1 MQRKRLKD
9 SKDAGT
15 YRTKL
20 LKEQNGL
27 DPIIKRPVKDA
38 VLDHNHSGDQEC
50 RAVLERTVN
59 SFEGKVQN
67 AYNRYLKHLTNDD
80 LSTILRNLADYYERD
95 NTDKPIHH
103 TALTIDVKRFKALPA
118 SQQCSVLEAR
128 GVVPESNVK
137 KRANQARKL
146 IKEGK
151 LDMQTIKKESK

>member
-1 MQRKRLKD
+1 MSRRRLKD
-9 SKDAGT
+9 SKDAGK
-15 YRTKL
+15 YRSEL
-20 LKEQNGL
+20 LKEQKGL
-27 DPIIKRPVKDA
+27 DPIIKKPVKDA
-38 VLDHNHSGDQEC
+38 VLDHKHYGDQEC

-67 AYNRYLKHLTNDD
+67 AFNRYIKHLTDAD
-80 LSTILRNLADYYERD
+80 ISSVLRSLADYYEQD
-95 NTDKPIHH
+95 TSQQPIHH

-118 SQQCSVLEAR
+118 GQQCSVLESF

-151 LDMQTIKKESK
+151 LDMQLIKKGA